1 MSRIHMNK
9 HTAIRALAGFMGVY
23 HLLMGLMGIWSG
35 ETAARAAQILWQAHV
50 TVDPQF
56 SYLAKFLGAY
66 VIAFG
71 VMLLAIAKDPVRYG
85 PLVYVAALLGAIRI
99 AERLIFAAELKQA
112 FGIGFDRTI
121 VTAIIVLALNGG
133 LILLKP
139 RERDPVASA

>member
-1 MSRIHMNK
+1 MCPSNMTS
-9 HTAIRALAGFMGVY
+9 HTPIKALAGFMGVY
-23 HLLMGLMGIWSG
+23 HLVMGVLGIWSG
-35 ETAARAAQILWQAHV
+35 ATAARAAQVLWHAQV

-71 VMLLAIAKDPVRYG
+71 VMLLFVARDPVRYG

-99 AERLIFAAELKQA
+99 AERLIFANELKEA
-112 FGIGFDRTI
+112 FGIGLDRTI
-121 VTAIIVLALNGG
+121 VTAVIVLALNGG

-139 RERDPVASA
+139 REQARPGST